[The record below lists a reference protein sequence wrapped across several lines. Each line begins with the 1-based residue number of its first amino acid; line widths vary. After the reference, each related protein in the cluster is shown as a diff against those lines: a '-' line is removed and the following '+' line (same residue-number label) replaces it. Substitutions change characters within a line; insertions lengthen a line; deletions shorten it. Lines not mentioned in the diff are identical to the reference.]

1 MALGSVPGIPK
12 DKEIVVQGNL
22 GFEAETYVAEHCG
35 VPRHLIELD
44 TSKGGKLKKRK

>member
-1 MALGSVPGIPK
+1 VALGSVPGIPK